1 MPEPAHRFIRM
12 SLTVLFLSILC
23 SAINS
28 NAQTPK
34 QPEADGKAPESD
46 PDRKQA
52 LEFIDQGKMAQAMPL
67 FEKLC
72 SEYPKDPGLW
82 EGWGMATLGHS
93 QTLTDPDLRKKAR
106 SRART
111 FLIKARDMGDNS
123 NLIQI
128 LLGMIPEDGGEAT
141 FSPRKEVNDAMQQ
154 AESDFAR
161 GDYDK
166 SRDGYLK
173 VLLLDPK
180 NYDAALF
187 MGDVYFKQH
196 NNVSAGEWFARA
208 IEIDPNRETA
218 YRYWGDALWASGKK
232 AESREKFIQA
242 VIADPYGGNPPWIG
256 LKQWA
261 DYNKLTLHWV
271 QLKDKGSVSVQDDQH
286 INITLD
292 PASLK
297 KHDPTGSAWMMYSMN
312 RALWHGDKFK
322 KEFPNELK
330 YRRTMREE
338 ADCLHLMVS
347 TMTEQKDFEKH
358 KKDLDPALVD
368 LVQIDKSGLLEP
380 FVLLNR
386 ADGEIAQDYVAYRE
400 THRDV
405 LYRYFD
411 EFVVPKAPQ

>member
-1 MPEPAHRFIRM
+1 MPEPSHRFTSTFLAVLVL
-12 SLTVLFLSILC
+12 SLIF
-23 SAINS
+23 SAS
-28 NAQTPK
+28 LRAQTPT
-34 QPEADGKAPESD
+34 QTPEDGKAPQSD

-52 LEFIDQGKMAQAMPL
+52 LGYIDSGKMAQAMPL

-82 EGWGMATLGHS
+82 EGWGMATLGYS
-93 QTLTDPDLRKKAR
+93 QTLADPDLRKKAR
-106 SRART
+106 ARART
-111 FLIKARDMGDNS
+111 FLVKARDMGDNS

-128 LLGMIPEDGGEAT
+128 LLEMIPEDGGEGT
-141 FSPRKEVNDAMQQ
+141 FSPRKEVDDAMQK
-154 AESDFAR
+154 AEADFVRADYEKAR
-161 GDYDK
+161 T
-166 SRDGYLK
+166 GYLR

-180 NYDAALF
+180 NYEAALF
-187 MGDVYFKQH
+187 MGDVYFKEH
-196 NNVSAGEWFARA
+196 NNTSAGEWYARA

-242 VIADPYGGNPPWIG
+242 VIADPYGGNRPWIG

-271 QLKDKGSVSVQDDQH
+271 KLQDKGSVSVQDDQH

-292 PASLK
+292 PASLG
-297 KHDPTGSAWMMYSMN
+297 KHDPTGAAWLAYSMN
-312 RALWHGDKFK
+312 RALWHNDKFK
-322 KEFPNELK
+322 KEFPNNPK

-338 ADCLHLMVS
+338 SESLHMMVDVL
-347 TMTEQKDFEKH
+347 TGQKDFKKH
-358 KKDLDPALVD
+358 QKDLDPAIVD
-368 LVQIDKSGLLEP
+368 LVEIDKAGFLEP
-380 FVLLNR
+380 FTLLNR
-386 ADGEIAQDYVAYRE
+386 ADGEIAQDYVPYRE
-400 THRDV
+400 GHRDL